1 MIDIHGLEV
10 SEGFLA
16 VVAVCAISITVN
28 AYYCCCRLPR
38 APPLSQEDAI
48 ELTVTSPRPPTPP
61 VRRTEQDVATEA
73 VATATEE
80 SSAQTVTQPQAE
92 ATTQTDD
99 ENWRSS
105 LYDDE
110 ADDEAI
116 YVDEL
121 RRQMKR
127 RGRAAS
133 ADSELLNYIV

>member
-38 APPLSQEDAI
+38 VPPLSQEDAI
-48 ELTVTSPRPPTPP
+48 ELTATSPRPPTPP
-61 VRRTEQDVATEA
+61 VRRTANVATEA
-73 VATATEE
+73 VANTEE
-80 SSAQTVTQPQAE
+80 SSVQTVTQPQAE

-99 ENWRSS
+99 ENWRST
-105 LYDDE
+105 LNDDE

-121 RRQMKR
+121 RKQMKR
-127 RGRAAS
+127 RGRAAA
-133 ADSELLNYIV
+133 ADSDLLNFIV